1 MEVILCLGFLIL
13 IVLIIDY
20 WKIIIP
26 IVLIGLAVLM
36 IGSLIN
42 EKIDKMNAEDF
53 KEKVENSDE
62 FKKSVVNANVIKSF
76 FLKNWREP
84 FVYISL
90 YKKPYD
96 YITSEDYS
104 NYKFDS
110 LAYIHIKMEMGLN
123 YLGWLREYAEATG
136 DKKRDM
142 EPVILSF
149 FDIKSFSE
157 VPEGLNVD
165 SLIWEVLNG
174 TITEGYNECEV
185 EFSIPILC
193 PCNLK
198 GESREI
204 FTKKI

>member
-76 FLKNWREP
+76 FLKNWQEP
-84 FVYISL
+84 IAFVSL
-90 YKKPYD
+90 YRKPYD

-104 NYKFDS
+104 AFKFDS
-110 LAYIHIKMEMGLN
+110 FAYIHIKMDTDLQYLN
-123 YLGWLREYAEATG
+123 WIREYAEATG

-157 VPEGLNVD
+157 IPEGLNVD

-185 EFSIPILC
+185 EFSVPILC

-198 GESREI
+198 GENRKI
-204 FTKKI
+204 FTEKI